1 MQAERAVTAVEA
13 YESVVY
19 SSSAHTGN
27 LRLGTVERE
36 ASGANGR
43 FAPEAVRGERILQE
57 LLTREFQTVLDIGA
71 GALEHSSILID
82 AGKTVDTC
90 DFGTS
95 DYARVRRA
103 STQVRKEYIGDFN
116 DLEFPDKYDAVW
128 CSHILEHQ
136 VNPNLFLRKLH
147 TVVKDD
153 GIIAIVVPPRKP
165 FIVDGHVSLW
175 NAGLLMYHLVL
186 AGFDCSR
193 DVWIRQ
199 YDYNIG
205 VIVRKRNIPPD
216 VFPRDLC
223 MDTGDL
229 QKLVKFFPA
238 DLDMSKG
245 SNGDIFAYP
254 RDTSVASMKI
264 AILIPARYNSTRF
277 PGKALHKLNGIPMA
291 KHVYSRCEATG
302 FDTFLVSDDA
312 RICEL
317 VENSVM
323 TSSDCENGTARC
335 AEAARQ
341 LTEYDAFINVQGDM
355 PDITSEVIQAVA
367 NGLRAH
373 ELVTA
378 YTDMP
383 ESERKN
389 PNSVKLI
396 HNGTHAIWSCRAALD
411 YGAHHLGI
419 YGYRKSTLFAYAT
432 LPHCKAEWTEGLEQ
446 LRWLHAGYKMRTVPV
461 NFSGIEINEPED
473 VKKWERNAT
482 GTS

>member
-19 SSSAHTGN
+19 TSSAHTGN

-229 QKLVKFFPA
+229 QKLAKFFPA

-277 PGKALHKLNGIPMA
+277 PGKHD
-291 KHVYSRCEATG
+291 R
-302 FDTFLVSDDA
+302 
-312 RICEL
+312 R
-317 VENSVM
+317 
-323 TSSDCENGTARC
+323 
-335 AEAARQ
+335 
-341 LTEYDAFINVQGDM
+341 
-355 PDITSEVIQAVA
+355 
-367 NGLRAH
+367 LR
-373 ELVTA
+373 
-378 YTDMP
+378 
-383 ESERKN
+383 
-389 PNSVKLI
+389 
-396 HNGTHAIWSCRAALD
+396 
-411 YGAHHLGI
+411 
-419 YGYRKSTLFAYAT
+419 RKSAFRQ
-432 LPHCKAEWTEGLEQ
+432 H
-446 LRWLHAGYKMRTVPV
+446 
-461 NFSGIEINEPED
+461 D
-473 VKKWERNAT
+473 
-482 GTS
+482 